1 MKFTKMHGL
10 GNDYIYIEDN
20 NNDIDYSK
28 LSIILSDRHKG
39 IGADG
44 IITISKSNKADLVS
58 LTHLIKYLT
67 ILKEILGGMV
77 LDKTLLAQKIA
88 EAFSSTN
95 DLTDPIN
102 RNIEAVAEELI
113 NSFNLNKN

>member
-1 MKFTKMHGL
+1 
-10 GNDYIYIEDN
+10 
-20 NNDIDYSK
+20 
-28 LSIILSDRHKG
+28 
-39 IGADG
+39 
-44 IITISKSNKADLVS
+44 
-58 LTHLIKYLT
+58 
-67 ILKEILGGMV
+67 MV